1 MNTTESVCVL
11 CSSSN
16 VVEVEQERTINVG
29 SYSVTISGARHM
41 NCAACGESYQTG
53 LQAKT
58 LDAAVIEARRLHEGL
73 LAAAD
78 IRRIRLSVGLSQAE
92 CEDALGIGP
101 KTMVR
106 WENSTGLQSKAID
119 DVLRL
124 IELDSDNLRLLVRIR
139 SAARTEM
146 FERKLAA
153 AQYSSM
159 AGELE
164 TAIIEGVG
172 RASVALDSTLT
183 ARITGAVLEALRT
196 YKHEKIEKLTLER
209 LSA

>member
-1 MNTTESVCVL
+1 
-11 CSSSN
+11 
-16 VVEVEQERTINVG
+16 
-29 SYSVTISGARHM
+29 
-41 NCAACGESYQTG
+41 
-53 LQAKT
+53 
-58 LDAAVIEARRLHEGL
+58 
-73 LAAAD
+73 
-78 IRRIRLSVGLSQAE
+78 
-92 CEDALGIGP
+92 
-101 KTMVR
+101 MVR